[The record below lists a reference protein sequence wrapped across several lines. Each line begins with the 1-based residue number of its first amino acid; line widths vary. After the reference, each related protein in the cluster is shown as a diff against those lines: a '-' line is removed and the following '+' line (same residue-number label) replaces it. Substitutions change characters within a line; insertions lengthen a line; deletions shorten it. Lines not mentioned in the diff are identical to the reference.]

1 MQWFNEMCWVFY
13 SQACLNNE
21 SMFYD
26 QGGHKTTLK
35 KICLTLKLMVR
46 TINDEWFS
54 GIQWSDQELRSFE
67 LLQRMDTV
75 NSCTLHNVANRLSTV
90 CHQHVCFCEVVW
102 LVVPVAFQADSDFY
116 VVAEL
121 LKDYIGLIQA
131 VKVRNDV
138 FILQCV
144 FQNQLLFF
152 YDLFSDL
159 NTLNVGDQ
167 LIKKPPLVVL
177 YEASL
182 VMSLETFRAKHRQFV
197 YRVLCCRS
205 R

>member
-1 MQWFNEMCWVFY
+1 MHWNFPLHWLSTFVMYKWQWVNEMCWVFY
-13 SQACLNNE
+13 SQHVWIVSQCF
-21 SMFYD
+21 MIK
-26 QGGHKTTLK
+26 GGHETTLK
-35 KICLTLKLMVR
+35 KMCVTLKLIVR
-46 TINDEWFS
+46 TINDEWFI

-75 NSCTLHNVANRLSTV
+75 DSCTLHNVANRLSTV

-138 FILQCV
+138 S
-144 FQNQLLFF
+144 F
-152 YDLFSDL
+152 YSTYFKINCYFVMTCS
-159 NTLNVGDQ
+159 
-167 LIKKPPLVVL
+167 LI
-177 YEASL
+177 
-182 VMSLETFRAKHRQFV
+182 
-197 YRVLCCRS
+197 
-205 R
+205 